1 MRGLLIKRPWI
12 DYILAGRKT
21 WEIRG
26 RKTDRRGRIAL
37 IRSGSGLIVG
47 VCDLVDSKGPLSK
60 EELLQNIDKHLIPV
74 SEIERGLRYEEPYA
88 WVLEN
93 ARALDPPIAYQH
105 PPGAVIW
112 VNLSSHPQIKEI
124 AA

>member
-26 RKTDRRGRIAL
+26 RRSNRRGRIAL
-37 IRSGSGLIVG
+37 IRSSSGLIVG
-47 VCDLVDSKGPLSK
+47 VCDLVDIKGPLSK
-60 EELLQNIDKHLIPV
+60 QELLENIDKHLIPA
-74 SEIERGLRYEEPYA
+74 SQIERGLRYKKPYA

-93 ARALDPPIAYQH
+93 ARALNPSIAYRH
-105 PPGAVIW
+105 PRGAVIW
-112 VNLSSHPQIKEI
+112 VDLSGHPQINEI
-124 AA
+124 FA